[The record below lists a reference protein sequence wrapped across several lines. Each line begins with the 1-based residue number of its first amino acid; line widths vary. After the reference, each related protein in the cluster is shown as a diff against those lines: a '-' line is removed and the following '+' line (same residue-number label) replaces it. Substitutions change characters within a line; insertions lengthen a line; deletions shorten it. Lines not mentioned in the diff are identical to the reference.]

1 MTPQEHFDP
10 IKPDTETA
18 YQSESQLQAN
28 AGLNQNEA
36 LEEIKHTPGPW
47 RQAGACIYRESQPI
61 GRVYSVSAEDEGST
75 LANACLM
82 AAAPDLL
89 EALKSVR
96 ATFGDS
102 QSHAGEGF
110 EMTPTAFTRLE
121 SAYESHCARLYGE
134 YLDQLDE
141 NEARADIEQ
150 AFWDALNFND
160 IGSALADDSAIDG
173 AAFVR
178 AVQKGDSEK
187 VLDLLQRAVQVY
199 IEQCAQQEYKRRL
212 REAEER
218 ESELCDE

>member
-1 MTPQEHFDP
+1 MQKVYFLLDILFIFKLTFSKPPTWSFEMTPQEHFDP

-36 LEEIKHTPGPW
+36 QEEIKHTPGPW

-96 ATFGDS
+96 ATFGDTAS
-102 QSHAGEGF
+102 QCVINKRICWV
-110 EMTPTAFTRLE
+110 M
-121 SAYESHCARLYGE
+121 
-134 YLDQLDE
+134 
-141 NEARADIEQ
+141 
-150 AFWDALNFND
+150 
-160 IGSALADDSAIDG
+160 DSAIAKATRG
-173 AAFVR
+173 R
-178 AVQKGDSEK
+178 
-187 VLDLLQRAVQVY
+187 VLR
-199 IEQCAQQEYKRRL
+199 
-212 REAEER
+212 
-218 ESELCDE
+218 

>member
-1 MTPQEHFDP
+1 MLGD
-10 IKPDTETA
+10 
-18 YQSESQLQAN
+18 
-28 AGLNQNEA
+28 GL
-36 LEEIKHTPGPW
+36 
-47 RQAGACIYRESQPI
+47 
-61 GRVYSVSAEDEGST
+61 
-75 LANACLM
+75 
-82 AAAPDLL
+82 
-89 EALKSVR
+89 
-96 ATFGDS
+96 GDS

-141 NEARADIEQ
+141 NEERADIEQ

-178 AVQKGDSEK
+178 AVQKGESEK
-187 VLDLLQRAVQVY
+187 VIDLLQRAVQVY
-199 IEQCAQQEYKRRL
+199 IKGSAQKEYKRRL

>member
-1 MTPQEHFDP
+1 MLGD
-10 IKPDTETA
+10 
-18 YQSESQLQAN
+18 
-28 AGLNQNEA
+28 GLG
-36 LEEIKHTPGPW
+36 H
-47 RQAGACIYRESQPI
+47 
-61 GRVYSVSAEDEGST
+61 
-75 LANACLM
+75 
-82 AAAPDLL
+82 
-89 EALKSVR
+89 
-96 ATFGDS
+96 S
-102 QSHAGEGF
+102 QSPPGEGF

-121 SAYESHCARLYGE
+121 SAYESHCARLYCE

-141 NEARADIEQ
+141 NEARAAIEQ
-150 AFWDALNFND
+150 ACLDALNFND
-160 IGSALADDSAIDG
+160 IGSALADDSAIYG

>member
-1 MTPQEHFDP
+1 MRNQQ
-10 IKPDTETA
+10 A
-18 YQSESQLQAN
+18 YMLGD
-28 AGLNQNEA
+28 GL
-36 LEEIKHTPGPW
+36 
-47 RQAGACIYRESQPI
+47 
-61 GRVYSVSAEDEGST
+61 V
-75 LANACLM
+75 
-82 AAAPDLL
+82 
-89 EALKSVR
+89 
-96 ATFGDS
+96 DS
-102 QSHAGEGF
+102 QSQAGECF

-121 SAYESHCARLYGE
+121 SAYESHCAWLYGE

-141 NEARADIEQ
+141 NQARADIEQ
-150 AFWDALNFND
+150 AFWAALNFND
-160 IGSALADDSAIDG
+160 IGIVLADDSAIDG